1 MRKIIVSEFI
11 SLDGVIEAPGPS
23 HDFKHAGWT
32 MPYWN
37 DRIAAFK
44 LSELQATGAIL
55 LGRTTYDGF
64 AAAWPGRTDEQG
76 FADRMNSL
84 PKHVAS
90 TTLRNPTWNNAHVIA
105 GDLASAIRKLKAE
118 PGLDILVFGSG
129 KLSVSLLRH
138 GLVDE
143 LTFLVYPV
151 VLGMGQRFFEASPR
165 FATKPIETRDMD
177 KGVTLM
183 RYKLEN
189 ATP

>member
-1 MRKIIVSEFI
+1 MRKIVISEFL

-44 LSELQATGAIL
+44 LGELQATGAIL

-64 AAAWPGRTDEQG
+64 AAAWPSRTDEQG

-84 PKHVAS
+84 PKLVAS
-90 TTLRNPTWNNAHVIA
+90 TTLKNPIWNNSHVIA
-105 GDLASAIRKLKAE
+105 GDLAGAMKKLKAE
-118 PGLDILVFGSG
+118 PGQDILVFGSG

-143 LTFLVYPV
+143 LTFLVYPL

-165 FATKPIETRDMD
+165 LALKPIETRDMD
-177 KGVTLM
+177 KGVTLK
-183 RYKLEN
+183 RYSVEG
-189 ATP
+189 A